1 MDHERV
7 LCVDCLMKN
16 CEEECKGRSVCLCAS
31 VYVCV
36 CVCVWVCVCVCV
48 GAQDICGEE

>member
-16 CEEECKGRSVCLCAS
+16 CEEECRGRSVCLCAS
-31 VYVCV
+31 VYVWV
-36 CVCVWVCVCVCV
+36 CVCVWVLKTFVARSERDCS
-48 GAQDICGEE
+48 I

>member
-16 CEEECKGRSVCLCAS
+16 CEEECKGRNVCLCAS
-31 VYVCV
+31 VYVWV
-36 CVCVWVCVCVCV
+36 GVCVWVCVWG